1 MYSCIF
7 PTWEKYFFF
16 DSGDAIV
23 VLENKEKVD
32 ELWNPLL
39 KTWFQEGKDD
49 PNLSLIKIIPDT
61 GYYWDTKG
69 NRVVNLFKMAA
80 SVVSGK
86 HLVDGEEG
94 KLAF

>member
-1 MYSCIF
+1 MGKS
-7 PTWEKYFFF
+7 TFF
-16 DSGDAIV
+16 SIAGKAIV
-23 VLENKEKVD
+23 VLENKEKVN

-39 KTWFQEGKDD
+39 KTWFPESKAD
-49 PNLSLIKIIPDT
+49 PNLTLIKIIPDT